1 MTTSARRG
9 AALAALAGVLLL
21 AAGCSPANED
31 IRELR
36 RFVESSALKPRTFE
50 YKTVSESD
58 AFEVR
63 GSIQDDFRYKM
74 VLSSATGDE
83 LVQYVVQD
91 DALAVRLIDPKFG
104 ERLANQL
111 GDPVVDAALKA
122 GDWVVDPSG
131 APALFK
137 AQDLKATQATDPFSD
152 TREALLTVERDI
164 GEARLV
170 KEFTLEDIEYRPQQ
184 DPWRY
189 PETEGDEKRYD
200 LLRPFLPKTEG
211 QASFGRSDS
220 VTIAQF
226 RKESVFV
233 QQGRV
238 EAICSLVDVEG
249 HEEIIRLR
257 DEGLDSN
264 PYLARVLRQIERRET
279 AVPIEQRAVVISLDY
294 PESVSVDLPSGAV
307 IGKLETFISA
317 LQQGISAGA
326 LRPTSDVR
334 VTDCLRPETTS
345 S

>member
-1 MTTSARRG
+1 MRSARRG
-9 AALAALAGVLLL
+9 AAIAALAGLLL
-21 AAGCSPANED
+21 LVGCSPANED

-36 RFVESSALKPRTFE
+36 GFVESSGLKPRTFE
-50 YKTVSESD
+50 YKTVAESD

-74 VLSSATGDE
+74 VLSSATGEE

-91 DALAVRLIDPKFG
+91 DALAVRLVDAKFG

-111 GDPVVDAALKA
+111 GDPVVDAALKE
-122 GDWVVDPSG
+122 GKWVVDPSG

-137 AQDLKATQATDPFSD
+137 AQDLKATQATDPFND
-152 TREALLTVERDI
+152 TREALLTVERDM
-164 GEARLV
+164 GEARQI

-189 PETEGDEKRYD
+189 PETEQDEKRYD

-220 VTIAQF
+220 VSIAQF
-226 RKESVFV
+226 RKASVFV
-233 QQGRV
+233 QRGRI
-238 EAICSLVDVEG
+238 EAICSLIDVEG

-257 DEGLDSN
+257 EEGLDSN

-279 AVPIEQRAVVISLDY
+279 AVPIEQRAAVISLDY
-294 PESVSVDLPSGAV
+294 PDSVSVDLPSGAV
-307 IGKLETFISA
+307 IGRLETFISA
-317 LQQGISAGA
+317 LQQGITAGA
-326 LRPTSDVR
+326 LKPTADLR
-334 VTDCLRPETTS
+334 VTDCLRTETAS
-345 S
+345 